1 MYFDNVGGAQLVAA
15 LEAMRLGGRVALC
28 GMISQFDESG
38 AREDINRLIEAVLRR
53 VTLRGFIVRDHE
65 EARPEFEQ
73 TVSAWLRSGEAAV
86 LQTVVD
92 GIEHAVGAF
101 LGMLKGDNVGK
112 ALVRLDVLVSVI
124 DAVED
129 GPHQS

>member
-1 MYFDNVGGAQLVAA
+1 M
-15 LEAMRLGGRVALC
+15 
-28 GMISQFDESG
+28 
-38 AREDINRLIEAVLRR
+38 
-53 VTLRGFIVRDHE
+53 TLHGFIVRDHE

-101 LGMLKGDNVGK
+101 LGMLKVTTS
-112 ALVRLDVLVSVI
+112 ARRSFAWTSWSV
-124 DAVED
+124 
-129 GPHQS
+129 

>member
-1 MYFDNVGGAQLVAA
+1 M
-15 LEAMRLGGRVALC
+15 
-28 GMISQFDESG
+28 
-38 AREDINRLIEAVLRR
+38 
-53 VTLRGFIVRDHE
+53 TLHGFIVRDH